1 MREQAGLG
9 QPPKPQAS
17 PQHAAQAPNN
27 LLVEIVHVFEIVEV
41 VEVEVEVEASPQQ
54 AAQAPNNLLV
64 NKNNLLVNNK
74 ARLG

>member
-9 QPPKPQAS
+9 QPPQPQAS
-17 PQHAAQAPNN
+17 PQQAAQAPNN
-27 LLVEIVHVFEIVEV
+27 LLVEIVHVFEVVEV
-41 VEVEVEVEASPQQ
+41 VEVEVEVEVEASPQQ

-64 NKNNLLVNNK
+64 NNK